1 MATTSLIV
9 ETLSAGRLAVI
20 WFGLIGITCSSTTFI
35 RSWSNTL
42 SGPNL
47 PSWRPMLA
55 RQIFTRRAL
64 CAPSVGLLTGT
75 KGWIEPPVVASRSH
89 SSSAGAC
96 INI

>member
-1 MATTSLIV
+1 MATTSPIV
-9 ETLSAGRLAVI
+9 ETLSAGRQAVI
-20 WFGLIGITCSSTTFI
+20 WFGLIGITYGSTTFI

-75 KGWIEPPVVASRSH
+75 PLVPRPPLTRA
-89 SSSAGAC
+89 
-96 INI
+96 